1 MSLQPD
7 ITSLLLDPE
16 LGAQSFTINR
26 TMGSWKKGRFVEDVT
41 VIKAIGN
48 IQPATAEELEQLPEG
63 DRRKGVIV
71 IRTPTPIYETQV
83 VDSPE
88 ESPEGSAQTPQ
99 KEHTTDEITW
109 RGNAYKVLSAMM
121 WGDYGWYEAFATRK

>member
-1 MSLQPD
+1 MALQPD

-26 TMGSWKKGRFVEDVT
+26 TMGSWKKGRFIEEVT

-71 IRTPTPIYETQV
+71 IRTPTPIYETQ
-83 VDSPE
+83 D
-88 ESPEGSAQTPQ
+88 AM
-99 KEHTTDEITW
+99 TTDEPSQTPAKEHATDEIVW

-121 WGDYGWYEAFATRK
+121 WADFGWYEAFATRK